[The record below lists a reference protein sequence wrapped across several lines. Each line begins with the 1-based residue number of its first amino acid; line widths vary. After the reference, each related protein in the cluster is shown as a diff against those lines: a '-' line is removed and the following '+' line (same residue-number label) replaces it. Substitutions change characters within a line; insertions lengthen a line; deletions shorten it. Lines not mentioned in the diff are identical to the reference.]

1 MTRPAWRVTM
11 SGTTSRVTRKVP
23 VTFTAKALFQMARSV
38 FTNGALGASPALL
51 TRISMEPNALRA
63 DAMPART
70 LASSVTSKSACDL
83 RRRMGQRGLT
93 VASGS
98 RRRPARLTRA
108 PALAQ
113 ATAIAAPMPVP
124 APVTRT
130 CRSLSVWSV
139 TTMQRSGG
147 RRAGGGA
154 RQVGFVLRLGGQ
166 ILLRP
171 GDRFHRRSWPPR
183 AGPGGVGEMRT
194 GDRA

>member
-1 MTRPAWRVTM
+1 M
-11 SGTTSRVTRKVP
+11 SGTISLVTRKVP
-23 VTFTAKALFQMARSV
+23 VTFTANALFQVARSV

-70 LASSVTSKSACDL
+70 LASSVTSKSA
-83 RRRMGQRGLT
+83 RMCVGAWASEACT

-113 ATAIAAPMPVP
+113 ATTIAAPMPVP

-139 TTMQRSGG
+139 TTVQRSGG
-147 RRAGGGA
+147 RRAGSGA
-154 RQVGFVLRLGGQ
+154 RQVRFVLQFGGQ

-171 GDRFHRRSWPPR
+171 GDRFHPDLGRLVQ
-183 AGPGGVGEMRT
+183 GPGGVGE
-194 GDRA
+194 